1 MQYVMQHILSMQ
13 LLVKRRFFV
22 LTLALTAIS
31 FGLIGCGNKGPL
43 YLPPEVVQEVS
54 SPTAL
59 DTEATSKD
67 NESSESEETE
77 TMPETETTE
86 TE

>member
-59 DTEATSKD
+59 DTEATSED

-77 TMPETETTE
+77 TMPETETNE

>member
-31 FGLIGCGNKGPL
+31 FGLVGCGNKGPL

>member
-1 MQYVMQHILSMQ
+1 MQYVMQHILAMQ
-13 LLVKRRFFV
+13 LLVKQRFFI
-22 LTLALTAIS
+22 LTLVLIAIS

-54 SPTAL
+54 SPTAEN
-59 DTEATSKD
+59 TETTSENK
-67 NESSESEETE
+67 ESSEPEETE
-77 TMPETETTE
+77 TAVETETTE